1 MHKILVADDK
11 VVITT
16 QLVERLTSMGY
27 EVVGR
32 AYSGKSAVE
41 KARLLRPDL
50 ILMDIVM
57 PGKLDG
63 IDAANTIKEE
73 LDIPVIFLTA
83 YADDKFVERAK
94 NVAPFGYILKPFQ
107 ENEIKAAIELA
118 LYRKDS
124 ERRLRVSDEQL
135 KREIIERKSK
145 SKAVLLDGFFSDIIL
160 FLCTKYENKESI
172 FKDSIEQGLKDG
184 EMGLY
189 AFYRSKLRPYFK
201 DEIASG
207 KLRTYKMTEGLKR
220 LCDLFEECCSI
231 IETSDEYMA
240 LRFLFDFSQVE
251 DFEEVLAIKKAVIE
265 KRNKLFPI
273 SGVFAF
279 DVETLNAERTKVL
292 TKDIP
297 RVIISTGEE
306 TTISFSTSSYT
317 PESVDVVPQKIVEE
331 IVRKSVEPIIL
342 PFLLKPMS
350 GYDIIKEIYDRF
362 HVLLPQARVYSLLYD
377 LEKGGMIKA
386 IIKGKSK
393 VYSPTEEGEKYI
405 EEKLKDFHTV
415 YAHILGTER

>member
-1 MHKILVADDK
+1 MPKIMVVDDE

-16 QLVERLTSMGY
+16 QLEERLTYMGY
-27 EVVGR
+27 EVAGR
-32 AYSGKSAVE
+32 ASSGEEAVE
-41 KARLLRPDL
+41 MAKRLSPDL

-251 DFEEVLAIKKAVIE
+251 DFEEVLAIKNAVIE

-279 DVETLNAERTKVL
+279 DIETLNADRTKVL
-292 TKDIP
+292 SEGIP

-342 PFLLKPMS
+342 PFLRKPIS